1 MNAQLTGET
10 FATGPT
16 ATLLALGRTD
26 PPSDDEALRV
36 EHLTLETAIRGLG
49 VVYCGW
55 GLWSAFLGYLGLVAL
70 GAGGP
75 AALVEGISAR
85 YGLQAAESARMVAG
99 NLTSE
104 VTVLLFA
111 CSALLGILGLRLF
124 RLQPG
129 ARIPAALFA
138 VPGLAALF
146 FFNVL

>member
-1 MNAQLTGET
+1 M
-10 FATGPT
+10 
-16 ATLLALGRTD
+16 
-26 PPSDDEALRV
+26 
-36 EHLTLETAIRGLG
+36 
-49 VVYCGW
+49 
-55 GLWSAFLGYLGLVAL
+55 AL

-75 AALVEGISAR
+75 TALVEGISAR

-138 VPGLAALF
+138 VPGLAALPF
-146 FFNVL
+146 GTLVNGAFIYTLLRARAPLVTSARYRQEVRRTPHLDYQSVPPSHLALLLAAFVVSTMVFMALTNLAFLQG